1 MKENKILSLTEC
13 SSNDYTTENF
23 DWINDPNFPDEYKK
37 EYLQFPL
44 KEWRDIL
51 LQNGFQIKPKINSF
65 LDDYLKIVHKIL
77 KEVIF
82 ENCNFYND
90 KKEITNYISN
100 NYKKNISIV
109 PDFFVHK
116 MEKNKFIQLLNE
128 RKYMIRTNYQ
138 IDENIEFISILGEIK
153 ISEENK
159 INKKQSFKRSK
170 KIPNYKAFIEEISN
184 NKEKIIIMYVYD
196 NSFFLFKD
204 DFIITENYP
213 NVYCYIPKLYSNKNF
228 IVDNNSFNKIK
239 PETEKRNV
247 DIDEKI
253 KTTEYIIKEIEK
265 LLNSVK
271 KQELLSVFL
280 IIILIS
286 FFIKIYFCH

>member
-109 PDFFVHK
+109 PDFLVHK

-204 DFIITENYP
+204 DFIITKNYP

-228 IVDNNSFNKIK
+228 IVDNNSFNRIK

-247 DIDEKI
+247 DID
-253 KTTEYIIKEIEK
+253 
-265 LLNSVK
+265 
-271 KQELLSVFL
+271 
-280 IIILIS
+280 
-286 FFIKIYFCH
+286 